1 MKNIPVSDV
10 RNFVLLG
17 HSQSGKTTLAD
28 ALLHRLGVSPTMG
41 SVDDRSSLSDYNPEE
56 KERKQTIWCKPFT
69 GTYKTTG
76 GLDVQIVFIDAP
88 GFVDFYG
95 QVVAG
100 SRAADNALIVIDA
113 ASGVQ
118 VGTQR
123 AWKRCDELN
132 LPRGIVITGLDKE
145 NTDFQETVAAIQE
158 AYGSHCIPVLLPGPG
173 LSAEYSVLTSTDIPD
188 ELKETVSEVKQSIIE
203 SAAETDDTLIEK
215 YLAGEELTAE
225 ELVGG
230 LHHAVNGG
238 TLIPIFAVAAK
249 QEFGVTELLEA
260 ICRYFPSPADCG
272 AKDIEGNDISVGEDQ
287 PFSGFVWKSVHD
299 PYAGQLSFVRVVSGT
314 ITPDSEI
321 ANATRDEKEKIST
334 LLGINGEKQDPI
346 ESARAGDIIAIPKLK
361 SVRVNDSLCGAGQKI
376 VSTPIA
382 FPQPVVFHAVIAKN
396 TGEEDKLVTGLTK
409 MADDDPTIILIKNAE
424 TGDLILSGLGDVQL
438 DIAIQKMQK
447 RQHIELE
454 LHTPRVAYRETITSI
469 GEGKYRHKKQSG
481 GRGQFG
487 EVYLRVEPIPDG
499 DDEWFVNKVVGGA
512 IPSNFIPAV
521 EKGLVEGKQSGS
533 IAGYPL
539 EGVRVTVYDGSSHDV
554 DSSEVA
560 FKIAASRALREA
572 SGNAKPVLLEPVM
585 ELKITVP
592 GEFMGDI
599 TGDISHRRGRM
610 LGMETEGALQI
621 ITAEAPQSELFKYAS
636 ELRSITGGRGSFEMQ
651 FIRYEQ
657 VPSNITQ
664 QIVKSAEAQKE
675 AAAAG

>member
-1 MKNIPVSDV
+1 M
-10 RNFVLLG
+10 G

-28 ALLHRLGVSPTMG
+28 ALLHQLGVSPTMG
-41 SVDDRSSLSDYNPEE
+41 SVDSGSSLCDYNPEE

-69 GTYKTTG
+69 GTYKTNG
-76 GLDVQIVFIDAP
+76 GVEAEIVFIDAP

-95 QVVAG
+95 QVVAA

-113 ASGVQ
+113 SSGVQ

-123 AWKRCDELN
+123 AWKRCDELK

-145 NTDFQETVAAIQE
+145 NTDFQGTVATIQE
-158 AYGSHCIPVLLPGPG
+158 AFGKQCVPVLLPGPG
-173 LSAEYSVLTSTDIPD
+173 LTAEYSILASTDIPD
-188 ELKETVSEVKQSIIE
+188 DLQDTVSEVKQSIIE
-203 SAAETDDTLIEK
+203 AAAETDDTLIEK

-249 QEFGVTELLEA
+249 QEFGVKELLEA
-260 ICRYFPSPADCG
+260 ICRYFPSPADRG
-272 AKDIEGNDISVGEDQ
+272 AKDVDGNDIAVAPDQ
-287 PFSGFVWKSVHD
+287 PFSGFVWKSVQD

-314 ITPDSEI
+314 ITPDTEI
-321 ANATRDEKEKIST
+321 ANASRDGKEKVSS
-334 LLGINGEKQDPI
+334 LVGINGEKQDPV
-346 ESARAGDIIAIPKLK
+346 ESAQAGDIIAIPKLK
-361 SVRVNDSLCGAGQKI
+361 NVRVNDSLCAQGHKI
-376 VSTPIA
+376 ISAPIS
-382 FPQPVVFHAVIAKN
+382 FPQPVVFHAVVPKN
-396 TGEEDKLVTGLTK
+396 KGEEDKLVTGLTR
-409 MADDDPTIILIKNAE
+409 MADDDPTIIVIKNAE

-454 LHTPRVAYRETITSI
+454 LHTPRVAYRETITSV

-499 DDEWFVNKVVGGA
+499 DDEWFVNKIVGGA

-539 EGVRVTVYDGSSHDV
+539 EGVRVTVYDGSYHDV

-572 SGNAKPVLLEPVM
+572 SGNARPVLLEPVM

-599 TGDISHRRGRM
+599 TGDISHRRGKM
-610 LGMETEGALQI
+610 LGMETEGAMQI

-636 ELRSITGGRGSFEMQ
+636 ELRSITGGRGSFEMK
-651 FIRYEQ
+651 FLRYEH

-664 QIVKSAEAQKE
+664 QIVKSVEAEKE
-675 AAAAG
+675 VASAG

>member
-1 MKNIPVSDV
+1 M
-10 RNFVLLG
+10 
-17 HSQSGKTTLAD
+17 
-28 ALLHRLGVSPTMG
+28 
-41 SVDDRSSLSDYNPEE
+41 
-56 KERKQTIWCKPFT
+56 
-69 GTYKTTG
+69 
-76 GLDVQIVFIDAP
+76 
-88 GFVDFYG
+88 
-95 QVVAG
+95 
-100 SRAADNALIVIDA
+100 
-113 ASGVQ
+113 
-118 VGTQR
+118 
-123 AWKRCDELN
+123 
-132 LPRGIVITGLDKE
+132 
-145 NTDFQETVAAIQE
+145 
-158 AYGSHCIPVLLPGPG
+158 
-173 LSAEYSVLTSTDIPD
+173 
-188 ELKETVSEVKQSIIE
+188 
-203 SAAETDDTLIEK
+203 
-215 YLAGEELTAE
+215 
-225 ELVGG
+225 
-230 LHHAVNGG
+230 
-238 TLIPIFAVAAK
+238 
-249 QEFGVTELLEA
+249 
-260 ICRYFPSPADCG
+260 
-272 AKDIEGNDISVGEDQ
+272 
-287 PFSGFVWKSVHD
+287 
-299 PYAGQLSFVRVVSGT
+299 
-314 ITPDSEI
+314 
-321 ANATRDEKEKIST
+321 
-334 LLGINGEKQDPI
+334 
-346 ESARAGDIIAIPKLK
+346 
-361 SVRVNDSLCGAGQKI
+361 
-376 VSTPIA
+376 PIA
-382 FPQPVVFHAVIAKN
+382 FPQPVVFHAVVAKN

-409 MADDDPTIILIKNAE
+409 MAGDDPTIILIKNAE

-454 LHTPRVAYRETITSI
+454 LHTPRVAYRETITSM

-499 DDEWFVNKVVGGA
+499 DDQWFVNKVVGGA

-521 EKGLVEGKQSGS
+521 EKGLVEGKQTGS